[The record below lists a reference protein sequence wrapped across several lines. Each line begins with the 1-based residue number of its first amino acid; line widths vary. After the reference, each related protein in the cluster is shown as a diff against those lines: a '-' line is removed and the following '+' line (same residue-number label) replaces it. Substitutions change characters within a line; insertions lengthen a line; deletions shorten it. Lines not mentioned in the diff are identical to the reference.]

1 MRENHAEGAL
11 MKNRWLA
18 VLLTGA
24 AGLLLTEAAPAQTR
38 PIVIPQPD
46 PVASQAVDP
55 DNLPSGRTADQIS
68 GLKTSVEFQILSG
81 NPAAGYESHRWVEAL
96 RDRGVTVRVRT
107 PKAGDELGVDETI
120 QGTLRWVVATG
131 ELDAQGQLKFPDRSF
146 SVREQTQLKEWIDEL
161 KLYGA
166 QGAPEGKPL
175 WGLTNAQFSKVFE
188 SLSTPVAGKVRG
200 QRLDAALE
208 QLRLPEDLSVR
219 YHSTAIAHIAARRTD
234 AALQAEVQGL
244 SCGTALA
251 GVLANYGLGYRP
263 LRTPAGAIELV
274 VEPLANLKQPWPIG
288 WEPDK
293 ETSRGRLAPGLYK
306 MVQVGFDELPLDDIL
321 NAVSEAGQIPVV
333 INYDSAA
340 QRGIDLNRPVS
351 YPQKRAAYMMVLGSV
366 IRGSRLKQ
374 DLRVDERGV
383 PFVYVTAFV
392 PRTIEDLSPAESD

>member
-1 MRENHAEGAL
+1 
-11 MKNRWLA
+11 MKNRWAA
-18 VLLTGA
+18 VLLTGTV
-24 AGLLLTEAAPAQTR
+24 GLMLTEVAPAQTR
-38 PIVIPQPD
+38 PIVIPQAD
-46 PVASQAVDP
+46 QAPPRTVDP
-55 DNLPSGRTADQIS
+55 DNLPTARTADEIS

-96 RDRGVTVRVRT
+96 RDYGVTVRVRT

-131 ELDAQGQLKFPDRSF
+131 EIDAQGQLKFPDRSF
-146 SVREQTQLKEWIDEL
+146 SLREQTQLKEWIDEL

-188 SLSTPVAGKVRG
+188 SLSTPVEGKLRG
-200 QRLDAALE
+200 QRLDAALA
-208 QLRLPEDLSVR
+208 QLGLPEDLPVR
-219 YHSTAIAHIAARRTD
+219 YHSTAIAHIAARRAD
-234 AALQAEVQGL
+234 AALRAEVHGL
-244 SCGTALA
+244 SGGTALA
-251 GVLANYGLGYRP
+251 AVLANYGLGYRP
-263 LRTPAGAIELV
+263 LRTPAGAMELV
-274 VEPLANLKQPWPIG
+274 VEPLANLEQPWPIG

-293 ETSRGRLAPGLYK
+293 EVSRGKLAPGLYK
-306 MVQVGFDELPLDDIL
+306 MVPVGFNEIPLDNIL
-321 NAVSEAGQIPVV
+321 GAISEAGEIPVV

-340 QRGIDLNRPVS
+340 QRGIDLDRPVS

-383 PFVYVTAFV
+383 PFIYVTAFV